1 MTKIIKNKEYSIK
14 TMIEENSKNIQII
27 DSLFF
32 NIQNLEIQSNIL
44 IDLLENASFLTLK
57 DISLKCQNEIKKQNK
72 GGNNV

>member
-72 GGNNV
+72 GGK

>member
-32 NIQNLEIQSNIL
+32 NIQNLKIQSNIL

-72 GGNNV
+72 GGK

>member
-57 DISLKCQNEIKKQNK
+57 DIPLKCQNEIKKQNK
-72 GGNNV
+72 GGK

>member
-1 MTKIIKNKEYSIK
+1 MTKIIKNSKYSIK
-14 TMIEENSKNIQII
+14 TMIEENSKNIQKI

-57 DISLKCQNEIKKQNK
+57 DIALKCENEIKKQNK
-72 GGNNV
+72 EGK